1 MLCYVINSF
10 LNAWYY
16 EALIWYA
23 QNSNEFGNFQVQCR
37 WLIFNIF
44 TLQKQRQADEAAKR
58 AEVEALQQQIA
69 DMKALN
75 NTMQA
80 GGGKKAAAARVSVWC
95 VIGYFIPV
103 FCARGSW
110 DFMFSGENNYGKKT
124 TGVSV

>member
-1 MLCYVINSF
+1 M
-10 LNAWYY
+10 
-16 EALIWYA
+16 
-23 QNSNEFGNFQVQCR
+23 
-37 WLIFNIF
+37 
-44 TLQKQRQADEAAKR
+44 QKQRQADEAAKR

-110 DFMFSGENNYGKKT
+110 VQLGIQVFG
-124 TGVSV
+124 

>member
-1 MLCYVINSF
+1 M
-10 LNAWYY
+10 
-16 EALIWYA
+16 
-23 QNSNEFGNFQVQCR
+23 
-37 WLIFNIF
+37 
-44 TLQKQRQADEAAKR
+44 QKQRQADEAAKR

-110 DFMFSGENNYGKKT
+110 DSMFLGENNHSEET
-124 TGVSV
+124 AGVCV

>member
-1 MLCYVINSF
+1 M
-10 LNAWYY
+10 
-16 EALIWYA
+16 
-23 QNSNEFGNFQVQCR
+23 
-37 WLIFNIF
+37 
-44 TLQKQRQADEAAKR
+44 QKQRQADEAAKR

-95 VIGYFIPV
+95 VIGYFISV

-110 DFMFSGENNYGKKT
+110 VLGISCFW
-124 TGVSV
+124 